1 MVEDMSDFEK
11 VSAKSKAELEKLL
24 ERTQTSINAIVME
37 EMADNFNVVSW
48 QLNLYTTTMA
58 FTSGLMEATI
68 KACQEI
74 AREKTK

>member
-1 MVEDMSDFEK
+1 MSDFK
-11 VSAKSKAELEKLL
+11 MISAKSKAELEKLL

-37 EMADNFNVVSW
+37 AMAEKFNVVSW

-58 FTSGLMEATI
+58 FTSGLMETTI

-74 AREKTK
+74 ARQQLKEKKE